1 MTTANVNRLHM
12 ERIMNALAEGDR
24 TPFADAM
31 SEDFAWIFPGNGVWS
46 GAYRGKDFVRREL
59 IAPLF
64 AQFEPG
70 YRNRAVRFVAE
81 GDLVVV
87 ECRGSVMTQRGDR
100 YDNAY
105 CYVCRFTDGQL
116 AELTE
121 YMDTALAERVLDPP
135 RTGGTR

>member
-1 MTTANVNRLHM
+1 MTTANENRLHM
-12 ERIMNALAEGDR
+12 ERIMKALAEGDR

-31 SEDFAWIFPGNGVWS
+31 SEDFAWIFAGDGVWS
-46 GAYRGKDFVRREL
+46 GAYRGKDCVRKEL

-70 YRNRAVRFVAE
+70 YRSRAVRFVAE

-87 ECRGSVMTQRGDR
+87 ECRGSAKTKRGDR

-105 CYVCRFTDGQL
+105 CYVCRFADGKL
-116 AELTE
+116 VELME
-121 YMDTALAERVLDPP
+121 YMDTALAERVLEPP
-135 RTGGTR
+135 RTRGTR